1 MDRIM
6 GLDVGDRTI
15 GVAVSDL
22 LMITAQGVTTIK
34 RTNLK
39 NDINELKKII
49 EEYKVTII
57 VSGLPKM
64 LDGTVGIQ
72 GEKVLQFLEKM
83 KKHIDLPVELEDNI
97 IELINEE
104 GKAEKLVIEATFHVD
119 DIQYAV
125 LHEVDSDEGMIYS
138 LDETDDG
145 EIILN
150 IIDDE
155 EELKEVIEIY
165 EGIADELI

>member
-1 MDRIM
+1 M
-6 GLDVGDRTI
+6 
-15 GVAVSDL
+15 
-22 LMITAQGVTTIK
+22 
-34 RTNLK
+34 
-39 NDINELKKII
+39 
-49 EEYKVTII
+49 
-57 VSGLPKM
+57 
-64 LDGTVGIQ
+64 
-72 GEKVLQFLEKM
+72 
-83 KKHIDLPVELEDNI
+83 EDNI

-104 GKAEKLVIEATFHVD
+104 GKSEKLVIEATFHVD

-138 LDETDDG
+138 LDETEDG
-145 EIILN
+145 EIIFN

>member
-1 MDRIM
+1 M
-6 GLDVGDRTI
+6 
-15 GVAVSDL
+15 
-22 LMITAQGVTTIK
+22 
-34 RTNLK
+34 
-39 NDINELKKII
+39 
-49 EEYKVTII
+49 
-57 VSGLPKM
+57 
-64 LDGTVGIQ
+64 
-72 GEKVLQFLEKM
+72 
-83 KKHIDLPVELEDNI
+83 EDNI

-119 DIQYAV
+119 DVQYAV

-138 LDETDDG
+138 LDETEDG
-145 EIILN
+145 EIIFN